1 MIISR
6 LCWRRT
12 MANSIISVTSQ
23 PDLNALISATKFGFL
38 SKKKSMSIEVPT
50 TEVTAVTAKLIEKDI
65 DHQIW
70 SIGPYGKLIFQE
82 TIDLHPKPRGRH
94 SARNPIKYSAFGQS
108 KSIKDWI
115 LDSRCLVSESTV
127 RLRVT
132 AGWDFTD
139 AITKQTPSRYSE
151 RNPIKYEAF
160 GESKSIKDWTKDP
173 RCLVSGSNIRRRVYA
188 GWDFREAITKRDTII
203 KYEAFGESKSIKD
216 WTKDPRCLVSDSTV
230 RLRVT
235 AGWDFREA
243 ITKRNTIIKYEAFGE
258 LKSIKDWLLDP
269 RCLVSESTIRLRVTV
284 GWDFTDAI
292 TNRDR
297 RYVPPITPPLSV
309 PRYEAFGVSRTLSE
323 WARSPLCVVA
333 RSTLRNRVGA
343 GWSMEKALRTKY
355 RVPKIKPAPAAI
367 FRS

>member
-1 MIISR
+1 MN
-6 LCWRRT
+6 
-12 MANSIISVTSQ
+12 NSLISVTSQ

-38 SKKKSMSIEVPT
+38 SRKKPLSIEVPT
-50 TEVTAVTAKLIEKDI
+50 KEVPKLTEKLIAKKI

-70 SIGPYGKLIFQE
+70 SIGSTGQIIFQE
-82 TIDLHPKPRGRH
+82 TIDLHPKPRDRN
-94 SARNPIKYSAFGQS
+94 SARNPIKYSAFGES

-132 AGWDFTD
+132 AGWEFTD

-188 GWDFREAITKRDTII
+188 GWDFREAITKRGTII
-203 KYEAFGESKSIKD
+203 KYEAFGELKSIKD

-243 ITKRNTIIKYEAFGE
+243 ITKRATIIKYEAFGE

-269 RCLVSESTIRLRVTV
+269 RCLVSESTIRLRVTA

-292 TNRDR
+292 TNRTR
-297 RYVPPITPPLSV
+297 EYKTPLISHPSV
-309 PRYEAFGVSRTLSE
+309 PRYAAFGVSRTLSE
-323 WARSPLCVVA
+323 WARSPLSIVA

-343 GWSMEKALRTKY
+343 GWSMERALRTPYK
-355 RVPKIKPAPAAI
+355 VPKIKPAPAAI
-367 FRS
+367 FRY

>member
-1 MIISR
+1 
-6 LCWRRT
+6 

-82 TIDLHPKPRGRH
+82 TIDLHPKPRGRN
-94 SARNPIKYSAFGQS
+94 SARNPIKYSAFGES

-115 LDSRCLVSESTV
+115 FDSRCLVSESTV

-139 AITKQTPSRYSE
+139 AITN
-151 RNPIKYEAF
+151 RN
-160 GESKSIKDWTKDP
+160 
-173 RCLVSGSNIRRRVYA
+173 
-188 GWDFREAITKRDTII
+188 
-203 KYEAFGESKSIKD
+203 
-216 WTKDPRCLVSDSTV
+216 
-230 RLRVT
+230 
-235 AGWDFREA
+235 
-243 ITKRNTIIKYEAFGE
+243 
-258 LKSIKDWLLDP
+258 
-269 RCLVSESTIRLRVTV
+269 
-284 GWDFTDAI
+284 
-292 TNRDR
+292 R

-309 PRYEAFGVSRTLSE
+309 PRYAAFGVSRTLSE
-323 WARSPLCVVA
+323 WARSPLCVVT

-343 GWSMEKALRTKY
+343 GWSMEKALRTPY
-355 RVPKIKPAPAAI
+355 RVPKIKIEDNPNAQIHRPWQAD
-367 FRS
+367 RVQENYSSRGKV